1 MLEQVKSCI
10 ESAPK
15 ESFEE
20 YFENYIMAVQDELI
34 GAEFQYFEQHNSLD
48 SVTMSKLIAESYK

>member
-20 YFENYIMAVQDELI
+20 YFNEYIMAVQDELL
-34 GAEFQYFEQHNSLD
+34 GAEFQYLEQHNSLD